1 MFIHMYKL
9 TYSFF
14 KVMNN
19 ISNHVLFNI
28 GAELLY
34 ASVYELCVFKHVV
47 CVRCLE
53 QVGGGE
59 GL

>member
-1 MFIHMYKL
+1 MYKL

-34 ASVYELCVFKHVV
+34 ASVYELCVFKRVV
-47 CVRCLE
+47 CVRCQE